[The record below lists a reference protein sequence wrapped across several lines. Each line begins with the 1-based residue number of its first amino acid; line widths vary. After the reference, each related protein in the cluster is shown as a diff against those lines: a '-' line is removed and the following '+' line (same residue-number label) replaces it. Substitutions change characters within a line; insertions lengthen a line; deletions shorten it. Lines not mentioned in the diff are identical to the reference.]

1 MASVFFDSKLELYKW
16 GSPFSQFVVLLS
28 QYVLMPISAVHLIAD
43 QDPEALVPRHLV
55 GVLPVPAEDGITH
68 HSMIITEET
77 IGGLIEIMQGIAGGG
92 GTHVFL
98 SPLSLLQELS
108 KNLNKI
114 SCVYTTAG
122 KYGIKGGKAIEW
134 PRSDQ

>member
-1 MASVFFDSKLELYKW
+1 
-16 GSPFSQFVVLLS
+16 
-28 QYVLMPISAVHLIAD
+28 
-43 QDPEALVPRHLV
+43 VPV
-55 GVLPVPAEDGITH
+55 KDGVTH
-68 HSMIITEET
+68 HSMITTEET

-98 SPLSLLQELS
+98 SPLILLQELS

-114 SCVYTTAG
+114 LCVYTTAR
-122 KYGIKGGKAIEW
+122 KNSIKGEKAVER